1 MGTPE
6 AIAESFCQTLAQ
18 AFGQGGAGLATL
30 GSLYSDGSAGAAS
43 VLCLDGTAYPTLP
56 AIADLYRQRVRA
68 AARQRGRSFAP
79 GRAQLLATLA
89 RARCHVRAALRPRA
103 PRSFARRAARLGRR
117 QSPLPRAARRA
128 VLARAPVRGAAR
140 AARAAPARAQ
150 RRLTRPCAFFC
161 ARAPRDCAGCCCWRR
176 ARARSRPA
184 VFRRCTCSSRR
195 RRAPCLC
202 APRCCA
208 LGRARGEGPSSARR
222 PPPPRCGC

>member
-103 PRSFARRAARLGRR
+103 PRSFARAARLGRR

-150 RRLTRPCAFFC
+150 RRLTRPCAFFA
-161 ARAPRDCAGCCCWRR
+161 ARLCRLLLLATGESSFPAGRFSALYVLEQTAAGAMFVR
-176 ARARSRPA
+176 AEVLRFGAGAR
-184 VFRRCTCSSRR
+184 
-195 RRAPCLC
+195 
-202 APRCCA
+202 
-208 LGRARGEGPSSARR
+208 
-222 PPPPRCGC
+222 

>member
-68 AARQRGRSFAP
+68 AARRRGRSFAP
-79 GRAQLLATLA
+79 GRARLLATLA
-89 RARCHVRAALRPRA
+89 RARCHVRPCVLVP

-150 RRLTRPCAFFC
+150 RRLTRPCAFFA
-161 ARAPRDCAGCCCWRR
+161 ARLCRLLLLATGESSFPAGRFSALYVLEQTAAGAMFVR
-176 ARARSRPA
+176 AEVLRFGAGAR
-184 VFRRCTCSSRR
+184 
-195 RRAPCLC
+195 
-202 APRCCA
+202 
-208 LGRARGEGPSSARR
+208 
-222 PPPPRCGC
+222 

>member
-68 AARQRGRSFAP
+68 AARRRGRSFAP

-89 RARCHVRAALRPRA
+89 RARCHVRPCVLVCPLLFCAPRSSPRAPSKSASSRGQARSTRPRA
-103 PRSFARRAARLGRR
+103 SAWCCACGARRAC
-117 QSPLPRAARRA
+117 
-128 VLARAPVRGAAR
+128 
-140 AARAAPARAQ
+140 ARAAPSHPPLRV
-150 RRLTRPCAFFC
+150 LL
-161 ARAPRDCAGCCCWRR
+161 R
-176 ARARSRPA
+176 ARACRLLLLATGESSFPA
-184 VFRRCTCSSRR
+184 GRFSALYVLEQTAAGAMFV
-195 RRAPCLC
+195 RAEVLRFG
-202 APRCCA
+202 A
-208 LGRARGEGPSSARR
+208 GAR
-222 PPPPRCGC
+222 